1 MKTTMYAIIKKD
13 FRGLAA
19 NRRLFIAL
27 LIVPL
32 ILTIVLPSIFLI
44 TIHFIPDDPDIMR
57 LLDLLPETSRMDSL
71 ELTLSSMILNYILPV
86 FFLVIPIMTASIM
99 AASAFVGEK
108 ERHTLETLLYCPLT
122 LKQIFR
128 AKVWASFLLSM
139 LVSLIT
145 FVAMFLVIATEL
157 FFLMGRLLLP
167 SISWLVVLLLV
178 SPAISL
184 IAVTLIVRGSA
195 KAQSVEESQQV
206 AVFLLLPLLLLI
218 VGQFTGVLLM
228 NVWILLGLGVVCAVL
243 AWILLQNLW
252 GGSLMKNFYNKERLD
267 KARYSDVSSLP
278 FIQLVSPI
286 ILTQPN
292 ITFFACHSW

>member
-108 ERHTLETLLYCPLT
+108 ERHEEPEHPG
-122 LKQIFR
+122 
-128 AKVWASFLLSM
+128 
-139 LVSLIT
+139 
-145 FVAMFLVIATEL
+145 IALMKED
-157 FFLMGRLLLP
+157 FFLG
-167 SISWLVVLLLV
+167 
-178 SPAISL
+178 
-184 IAVTLIVRGSA
+184 IAQLFKTALNMADTQDG
-195 KAQSVEESQQV
+195 
-206 AVFLLLPLLLLI
+206 
-218 VGQFTGVLLM
+218 
-228 NVWILLGLGVVCAVL
+228 
-243 AWILLQNLW
+243 
-252 GGSLMKNFYNKERLD
+252 KE
-267 KARYSDVSSLP
+267 KK
-278 FIQLVSPI
+278 
-286 ILTQPN
+286 
-292 ITFFACHSW
+292 

>member
-108 ERHTLETLLYCPLT
+108 ERHTYIQNGRVLQSADKDTFLRSFEHLKTPDDSGPLT
-122 LKQIFR
+122 LEEI
-128 AKVWASFLLSM
+128 M
-139 LVSLIT
+139 LRTERSEWDDDIT
-145 FVAMFLVIATEL
+145 V
-157 FFLMGRLLLP
+157 
-167 SISWLVVLLLV
+167 
-178 SPAISL
+178 
-184 IAVTLIVRGSA
+184 
-195 KAQSVEESQQV
+195 
-206 AVFLLLPLLLLI
+206 
-218 VGQFTGVLLM
+218 
-228 NVWILLGLGVVCAVL
+228 
-243 AWILLQNLW
+243 
-252 GGSLMKNFYNKERLD
+252 
-267 KARYSDVSSLP
+267 
-278 FIQLVSPI
+278 
-286 ILTQPN
+286 
-292 ITFFACHSW
+292 